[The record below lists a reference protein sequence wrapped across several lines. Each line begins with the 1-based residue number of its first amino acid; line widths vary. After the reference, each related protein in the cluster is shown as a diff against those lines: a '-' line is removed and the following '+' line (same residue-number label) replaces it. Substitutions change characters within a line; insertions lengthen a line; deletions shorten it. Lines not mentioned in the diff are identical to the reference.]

1 MASDLILNVLQL
13 KNEELTTRL
22 RRVTLENLIHD
33 DNDFPVSIPVLGEH
47 LSFTF
52 PSDYMLLAVLH
63 RRPKP
68 LLRLSA
74 VRSEDG
80 RPMIQYPREALAAV
94 DDLLRTLLLPKTQFI
109 TFRADKDVGILL
121 CPDITYISES
131 GLKDG
136 RYYQDLICLLEKLLL
151 ELDKWTDQQNL
162 ITLSTMRQGEVSIR
176 QLYTETKTTFDYSW
190 NTEEPVR
197 TYPSLHI
204 TPLQPDVLRELN
216 ALEQEFIGDINH
228 LMFLEA
234 SLVLDRIMQKQ
245 FFYREPLSE
254 IIVAVVARL
263 RNVVAALEFLVGIS
277 QEEMNEISDF
287 VDKVALSG
295 SVPELQ
301 DRIHDFF
308 ALISEISPRQPMKK
322 SQQILEFIESNYTNP
337 ALSAQ
342 LICDRFRISRSYLS
356 KILQTETGCG
366 LVERIHDIRVQHAKR
381 LLTETAMSIEQ
392 VAEQVGFS
400 NRFGLLRAFKQ
411 IEGCSPTEYRN
422 SHSQNP
428 SANP

>member
-33 DNDFPVSIPVLGEH
+33 DNDFPVSIPVLGEY

-136 RYYQDLICLLEKLLL
+136 RYYQDLICLLEQFLL
-151 ELDKWTDQQNL
+151 ELDKWTEQQNL

-176 QLYTETKTTFDYSW
+176 QLYTETKTAFDYSW
-190 NTEEPVR
+190 NTEKILLQASPAAL
-197 TYPSLHI
+197 PSLFSG
-204 TPLQPDVLRELN
+204 LR
-216 ALEQEFIGDINH
+216 H
-228 LMFLEA
+228 SSA
-234 SLVLDRIMQKQ
+234 SRWGNSDG
-245 FFYREPLSE
+245 
-254 IIVAVVARL
+254 
-263 RNVVAALEFLVGIS
+263 GIS
-277 QEEMNEISDF
+277 
-287 VDKVALSG
+287 
-295 SVPELQ
+295 
-301 DRIHDFF
+301 
-308 ALISEISPRQPMKK
+308 
-322 SQQILEFIESNYTNP
+322 
-337 ALSAQ
+337 
-342 LICDRFRISRSYLS
+342 
-356 KILQTETGCG
+356 
-366 LVERIHDIRVQHAKR
+366 
-381 LLTETAMSIEQ
+381 
-392 VAEQVGFS
+392 
-400 NRFGLLRAFKQ
+400 
-411 IEGCSPTEYRN
+411 
-422 SHSQNP
+422 
-428 SANP
+428 

>member
-13 KNEELTTRL
+13 KIEELTTRL
-22 RRVTLENLIHD
+22 RCVTLENLIHD
-33 DNDFPVSIPVLGEH
+33 ENDFPVTIPVLGEY

-52 PSDYMLLAVLH
+52 PSNYMLLAVLH

-80 RPMIQYPREALAAV
+80 RPMIQYPRETLAAV
-94 DDLLRTLLLPKTQFI
+94 DDLLRARLLPKTQFI

-121 CPDITYISES
+121 CPDITYVSES
-131 GLKDG
+131 SLKGG
-136 RYYQDLICLLEKLLL
+136 RYYQDLICLLEQFLL
-151 ELDKWTDQQNL
+151 ELDKWTEQQNL

-176 QLYTETKTTFDYSW
+176 QLYAETKTTFDYSW
-190 NTEEPVR
+190 NTEEPIR

-204 TPLQPDVLRELN
+204 TPLQPEAMKELN

-228 LMFLEA
+228 LMFFEA
-234 SLVLDRIMQKQ
+234 SLVLDRILQKQ

-254 IIVAVVARL
+254 IIVSVVARL

-301 DRIHDFF
+301 DRTHDFF
-308 ALISEISPRQPMKK
+308 ALISEILPRQPMKK

-356 KILQTETGCG
+356 KILQMETGCG

-411 IEGCSPTEYRN
+411 IEECSPTEYRN

-428 SANP
+428 SDNS